1 MPWQLINSPKH
12 WENGPV
18 KMAQL
23 RQEHAM
29 LVAMGNT
36 AGANCVH
43 AELVKL
49 EEQWAKQSAQHA
61 PVYVRAEGKA
71 PRDYGTL
78 NTQGL

>member
-18 KMAQL
+18 KMAEL
-23 RQEHAM
+23 RREHAM
-29 LVAMGNT
+29 LVAMGNI
-36 AGANCVH
+36 AGANSVH
-43 AELVKL
+43 AELQVL
-49 EEQWAKQSAQHA
+49 EERWAKQSAQYA
-61 PVYVRAEGKA
+61 PVYVAPELKA